1 MIAAVMLMSVALVV
15 ILCVVAYTLATY
27 ALPLMLGFAAA
38 RFAYHTGAGL
48 IGASFIG
55 LIAAVAVFGLFAVLF
70 AKLRSPILRLIL
82 AMIFAAPAALA
93 GYALAHG
100 MTHEAMRSAI
110 WRQIFCF
117 IGGALVG
124 LSALMRLAG
133 SSFVR
138 KID

>member
-1 MIAAVMLMSVALVV
+1 
-15 ILCVVAYTLATY
+15 
-27 ALPLMLGFAAA
+27 MLGFAVA

-55 LIAAVAVFGLFAVLF
+55 VVAAATAFAVFAVLF
-70 AKLRSPILRLIL
+70 ATLRSSILRLIL

-93 GYALAHG
+93 GYTLVHG
-100 MTHEAMRSAI
+100 VTYEAIPSAI
-110 WRQIFCF
+110 WRQIFCI

>member
-93 GYALAHG
+93 GYALVHG
-100 MTHEAMRSAI
+100 VTHEAMRSAI